1 VDIKP
6 LKLKDR
12 VLIAWNILTNKNF
25 KFDKVSMDW
34 D

>member
-1 VDIKP
+1 
-6 LKLKDR
+6 LKDR
-12 VLIAWNILTNKNF
+12 VLIAWNILTNRNF